1 MEMTQENSNSPQ
13 RAHDKA
19 EKTRRTSGWP
29 YYGIIVLV
37 AIWMFVLGVLT
48 GRGTAPLTYNIPDI
62 YQKVEYMLAAALHR
76 EREALGP
83 LASADENSE
92 DLAFFEAL
100 RTEEPGEELVL
111 PEVTDRTWYD
121 AAPTLLSSGEI
132 TAPAPQVAAS
142 VPADPQPAPKHV
154 TQPEPASTP
163 AATPAEPI
171 PAVTEEKPPPT
182 PSVTPKAPA
191 LPPPAGPFTIQIAA
205 LKELQAAT
213 DLVNTLRDRGYQA
226 YHDRSTGD
234 SQGYYRV
241 RVGVFEEYSIA
252 TLVQTSLEK
261 DSFSGRIVPH

>member
-1 MEMTQENSNSPQ
+1 MEITQENSNSPQ

-19 EKTRRTSGWP
+19 EKPRRASSWP
-29 YYGIIVLV
+29 YSGIIVLV

-62 YQKVEYMLAAALHR
+62 SQKLEYMLAAALHR
-76 EREALGP
+76 EQEAPGP

-100 RTEEPGEELVL
+100 GTGEPGEELVL
-111 PEVTDRTWYD
+111 PEETDRTWYD
-121 AAPTLLSSGEI
+121 TAPTLLSSGEM

-142 VPADPQPAPKHV
+142 APADPEPAHKQV

-163 AATPAEPI
+163 PAAPVEPV
-171 PAVTEEKPPPT
+171 PAVSEESPPPT
-182 PSVTPKAPA
+182 PGVTPEASA